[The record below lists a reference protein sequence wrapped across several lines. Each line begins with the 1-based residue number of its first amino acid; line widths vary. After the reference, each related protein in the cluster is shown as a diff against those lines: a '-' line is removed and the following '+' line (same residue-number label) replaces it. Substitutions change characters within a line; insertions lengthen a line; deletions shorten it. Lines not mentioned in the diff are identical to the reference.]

1 VIDLTYAKIIADSV
15 GQDAPRLVTFEL
27 QYPRMIHAEF
37 MTHRVLS
44 RNASSSRAIP
54 VARMLEMVQTNCAM
68 PAEWRMNEAGM
79 QGFTVAPPEVA
90 EAARQITL
98 RAMQAAV
105 RHAQQLDGM
114 GLHKQHVNRYT
125 EPYQYIKVVTTS
137 SQWKNFFG
145 LRDHEAADPT
155 IQKLARL
162 MREAMEGSTPLF
174 ADDGKWHLPYITE
187 EDGGRAIQFILE
199 EKSDLEVTEVLRRM
213 SAARCAR
220 VSYNNFK
227 GEVPKVSSDLKL
239 YDKLIVSQPVHASP
253 TEHQASP
260 DIFLGK
266 KTGWRYPAKHGN
278 LTGWLQFRKSI
289 ANENLENE
297 QEQAAA

>member
-27 QYPRMIHAEF
+27 QYPRIIHAEF
-37 MTHRVLS
+37 MTHRVFS

-54 VARMLEMVQTNCAM
+54 VMRMIENVLAHPAM
-68 PAEWRMNEAGM
+68 PAEWRMNEPGM
-79 QGFTVAPPEVA
+79 QGFTTAPDDLS
-90 EAARQITL
+90 EAARQVMIL
-98 RAMQAAV
+98 AAQS
-105 RHAQQLDGM
+105 AINFAKQLDSM
-114 GLHKQHVNRYT
+114 GLHKQHVNRLT
-125 EPYQYIKVVTTS
+125 EPFQYIKVVVTS

-162 MREAMEGSTPLF
+162 MHEAFEASTPKLLS
-174 ADDGKWHLPYITE
+174 DQENHLPYITE
-187 EDGGRAIQFILE
+187 EDFIRAE
-199 EKSDLEVTEVLRRM
+199 SYKGEVTSPMGVMDILRRM

-227 GEVPKVSSDLKL
+227 GEVPKVSSDLAL
-239 YDKLIVSQPVHASP
+239 FDKLVVSQPVHASP

-260 DIFLGK
+260 DIYLGANS
-266 KTGWRYPAKHGN
+266 GWRYPEKHGN
-278 LTGWLQFRKSI
+278 LVGWLQFRKTI
-289 ANENLENE
+289 ANENLETAE
-297 QEQAAA
+297 AAA